1 MKQIF
6 EVLFLVLSVVSAVV
20 LTLLYSSITIF
31 LHKQKG
37 SMHMASEIV
46 KCRAKEN
53 RKVTCM
59 LVMVVIVFYAA
70 WIPYHVRFFLL
81 NFRPN
86 MKLPYFLSTMA
97 QGLPSLYAAVNPI
110 VYFLFNEKY
119 HRGFKELLCCLW
131 SCNNKCCHSSIAP
144 LSEDVIQSQVQVD
157 SSCENIELQEQ
168 HYFHHVLKLTKCE
181 PKK

>member
-6 EVLFLVLSVVSAVV
+6 EVLLLVFSAVSAVV

-37 SMHMASEIV
+37 SMHMASEIF

-59 LVMVVIVFYAA
+59 HVMVVIVFYAA

-81 NFRPN
+81 NFKPN
-86 MKLPYFLSTMA
+86 MELPYFLSTMA
-97 QGLPSLYAAVNPI
+97 QGLPSLYTAVNPT
-110 VYFLFNEKY
+110 VYSY
-119 HRGFKELLCCLW
+119 
-131 SCNNKCCHSSIAP
+131 
-144 LSEDVIQSQVQVD
+144 
-157 SSCENIELQEQ
+157 
-168 HYFHHVLKLTKCE
+168 LTKSITEVSKNCCVVYG
-181 PKK
+181 PVMITSAVTRQLHL